1 MKLRKEAFFIQRLVH
16 LWLTKCLEQT
26 VALNH
31 CCDVCFLICS
41 FPDGFI
47 PKHTKMGPCIRSRGG
62 FPRQPVY
69 HRFFGGACHLLG

>member
-31 CCDVCFLICS
+31 CCDVYFLSAIS
-41 FPDGFI
+41 LMVSYQNTLKWALVSGLV
-47 PKHTKMGPCIRSRGG
+47 GASRDSLSIIDSLAGL
-62 FPRQPVY
+62 VV
-69 HRFFGGACHLLG
+69 C